1 MPPYSFPQGIY
12 THVYF
17 AFGSIDPATFQV
29 IPASIGDER
38 LYTQLRAL
46 RALRALR
53 TRNLGQQFCI
63 SIGGWDFTD
72 SGKPTATTFSDLA
85 GPYISYQNVF
95 SPLILFMTK

>member
-38 LYTQLRAL
+38 LYTQP
-46 RALRALR
+46 RALR

-95 SPLILFMTK
+95 SSLILLMTK